1 MKKKLNVKRGFA
13 KIPAPLSSIF
23 SPKIFRNE
31 ELREDPIETGAIGGG
46 FALANGVET
55 MIELDLDGED
65 SSSVLVNDSIT
76 YFPPSIEAAEYMRE
90 ILGLRGSIKIRH
102 RMGVPIATGFGTSA
116 ASALGVILILSKLS
130 GRGMTLLEACKITHE
145 IELKCKTG
153 LNSEAGILSGG
164 LILVLREGAPPRLM
178 IDSIP
183 LPSEVGLVAVVA
195 GVLETAE
202 ILKDVEKLREIE
214 EIGDR
219 RMKEILER
227 PTPENFLE
235 QARAFAWETG
245 FVTKEVEEIFEVL
258 KSLPTIGYAQ
268 NMLGKAVHALVEGK
282 DLAKVES
289 YLRETFPE
297 YRIVSSKIGYGV
309 RVSSTF

>member
-1 MKKKLNVKRGFA
+1 MSIKRGFA

-23 SPKIFRNE
+23 SPKIFRDG
-31 ELREDPIETGAIGGG
+31 ELREDPIEIGAVGGG

-55 MIELDLDGED
+55 IIELDLDGDD

-76 YFPPSIEAAEYMRE
+76 YFPPSIEAAEYMRRK
-90 ILGLRGSIKIRH
+90 LNLKGSIRIRH
-102 RMGVPIATGFGTSA
+102 KMGVPIATGFGTSA
-116 ASALGVILILSKLS
+116 ASTLGVILILSKLS
-130 GRGMTLLEACKITHE
+130 GRGMTLLEACRITHE

-164 LILVLREGAPPRLM
+164 LILVLREGAPPKLM

-183 LPSEVGLVAVVA
+183 LPSGAGLVAVVA
-195 GVLETAE
+195 GVLETTE

-219 RMKEILER
+219 RMEKILER
-227 PTPENFLE
+227 PIPENFLE

-245 FVTKEVEEIFEVL
+245 FITREVEEVFEVL
-258 KSLPTIGYAQ
+258 KRLPTIGYAQ
-268 NMLGKAVHALVEGK
+268 NMLGKAAHALVEGK
-282 DLAKVES
+282 DLARVES
-289 YLRETFPE
+289 HLRETFPD
-297 YRIVSSKIGYGV
+297 YRIISSRIGYGV
-309 RVSSTF
+309 RIS

>member
-1 MKKKLNVKRGFA
+1 MNIKRGFA

-23 SPKIFRNE
+23 SPKIFRDG
-31 ELREDPIETGAIGGG
+31 ELREDPIEIGAIGGG

-55 MIELDLDGED
+55 IIELDLDGGD

-76 YFPPSIEAAEYMRE
+76 YFPPSIEAAEYMRRK
-90 ILGLRGSIKIRH
+90 LNLKGSIRIRH
-102 RMGVPIATGFGTSA
+102 KMGVPIATGFGTSA
-116 ASALGVILILSKLS
+116 ASTLGVILILSKLS
-130 GRGMTLLEACKITHE
+130 GRGMTLLEACRITHE

-164 LILVLREGAPPRLM
+164 LILVLREGAPPKLM

-183 LPSEVGLVAVVA
+183 LPSGAGLVAVVA
-195 GVLETAE
+195 GVLETTE

-219 RMKEILER
+219 RMEKILER
-227 PTPENFLE
+227 PIPENFLE

-245 FVTKEVEEIFEVL
+245 FITREVEEIFEVL
-258 KSLPTIGYAQ
+258 KRLPTIGYAQ
-268 NMLGKAVHALVEGK
+268 NMLGKAAHALVEGK
-282 DLAKVES
+282 DLARVES
-289 YLRETFPE
+289 HLRETFPD
-297 YRIVSSKIGYGV
+297 YRIISSRIGYGV
-309 RVSSTF
+309 RIS

>member
-1 MKKKLNVKRGFA
+1 MSIKRGFA

-23 SPKIFRNE
+23 SPKIFRDG
-31 ELREDPIETGAIGGG
+31 ELREDPIEIGAVGGG

-55 MIELDLDGED
+55 IIELDLDGDD

-76 YFPPSIEAAEYMRE
+76 YFPPSIEAAEYMRKK
-90 ILGLRGSIKIRH
+90 LNLKGSIRIRH
-102 RMGVPIATGFGTSA
+102 KMGVPIATGFGTSA
-116 ASALGVILILSKLS
+116 ASTLGVILILSKLS
-130 GRGMTLLEACKITHE
+130 GRGMTLLEACRITHE

-164 LILVLREGAPPRLM
+164 LILVLREGAPPKLM

-183 LPSEVGLVAVVA
+183 LPSGAGLVAVVA
-195 GVLETAE
+195 GVLETTE

-219 RMKEILER
+219 RMEKILER
-227 PTPENFLE
+227 PIPENFLE

-245 FVTKEVEEIFEVL
+245 FITREVEEVFEVL
-258 KSLPTIGYAQ
+258 KRLPTIGYAQ
-268 NMLGKAVHALVEGK
+268 NMLGKAAHALVEGK
-282 DLAKVES
+282 DLARVES
-289 YLRETFPE
+289 HLRETFPD
-297 YRIVSSKIGYGV
+297 YRIISSRIGYGV
-309 RVSSTF
+309 RIS

>member
-1 MKKKLNVKRGFA
+1 MNVKRGFA

-23 SPKIFRNE
+23 SPKIFKDG
-31 ELREDPIETGAIGGG
+31 ELREDPTETGAIGGG
-46 FALANGVET
+46 FALENGVET

-76 YFPPSIEAAEYMRE
+76 YFPPSIEAAEYMRRA
-90 ILGLRGSIKIRH
+90 LNLRGSVRIRH

-130 GRGMTLLEACKITHE
+130 GRGMTLLEACRITHE
-145 IELKCKTG
+145 VELKCKTG

-183 LPSEVGLVAVVA
+183 LPSEAGLVSVVA
-195 GVLETAE
+195 GVLETSE
-202 ILKDVEKLREIE
+202 ILGDVERLREVE

-219 RMKEILER
+219 RMKEILKK

-235 QARAFAWETG
+235 QARAFAWEAG
-245 FVTKEVEEIFEVL
+245 FVTREVEEIFEVL
-258 KSLPTIGYAQ
+258 RRLPTIGYAQ
-268 NMLGKAVHALVEGK
+268 NMLGKAAHALVEGK
-282 DLAKVES
+282 DLARVEAH
-289 YLRETFPE
+289 LREVFPD
-297 YRIVSSKIGYGV
+297 YRIISSRIGYGV
-309 RVSSTF
+309 RIS

>member
-1 MKKKLNVKRGFA
+1 LSVKRGFA

-23 SPKIFRNE
+23 SPKIFRDG
-31 ELREDPIETGAIGGG
+31 ELREDPIEIGAIGGG

-55 MIELDLDGED
+55 IIELDLDGDD

-76 YFPPSIEAAEYMRE
+76 YFPPSIEAAEYMRRK
-90 ILGLRGSIKIRH
+90 LNLRGSIRIRH
-102 RMGVPIATGFGTSA
+102 KMGVPIATGFGTSA
-116 ASALGVILILSKLS
+116 ASTLGVILILSKLS
-130 GRGMTLLEACKITHE
+130 GRGMTLLEACRITHE

-164 LILVLREGAPPRLM
+164 LILVLREGAPPKLM

-183 LPSEVGLVAVVA
+183 LPSGAGLVAVVA
-195 GVLETAE
+195 GVLETTE

-219 RMKEILER
+219 RMEKILER
-227 PTPENFLE
+227 PIPENFLE

-245 FVTKEVEEIFEVL
+245 FITREVEEVFEVL
-258 KSLPTIGYAQ
+258 KRLPTIGYAQ
-268 NMLGKAVHALVEGK
+268 NMLGKAAHALVEGK
-282 DLAKVES
+282 YLARVES
-289 YLRETFPE
+289 HLRKTFPD
-297 YRIVSSKIGYGV
+297 YRIISSRIGYGV
-309 RVSSTF
+309 RIS

>member
-1 MKKKLNVKRGFA
+1 LSIKRGFA

-23 SPKIFRNE
+23 SPKIFRDG
-31 ELREDPIETGAIGGG
+31 ELREDPIEIGAIGGG

-55 MIELDLDGED
+55 IIELDLDGDD

-76 YFPPSIEAAEYMRE
+76 YFPPSIEAAEYMRRK
-90 ILGLRGSIKIRH
+90 LNLRGSIRIRH
-102 RMGVPIATGFGTSA
+102 KMGVPIATGFGTSA
-116 ASALGVILILSKLS
+116 ASTLGVILILSKLS
-130 GRGMTLLEACKITHE
+130 GRGMTLLEACRITHE

-164 LILVLREGAPPRLM
+164 LILVLREGAPPKLM

-183 LPSEVGLVAVVA
+183 LPSGAGLVAVVA
-195 GVLETAE
+195 GVLETTE

-219 RMKEILER
+219 RMEKILER
-227 PTPENFLE
+227 PIPENFLE

-245 FVTKEVEEIFEVL
+245 FITREVEEVFEVL
-258 KSLPTIGYAQ
+258 KRLPTIGYAQ
-268 NMLGKAVHALVEGK
+268 NMLGKAAHALVEGK
-282 DLAKVES
+282 DLARVES
-289 YLRETFPE
+289 HLRETFPD
-297 YRIVSSKIGYGV
+297 YRIISSRIGYGV
-309 RVSSTF
+309 RIS

>member
-1 MKKKLNVKRGFA
+1 MSIKRGFA

-23 SPKIFRNE
+23 SPKIFRDG
-31 ELREDPIETGAIGGG
+31 ELREDPIEIGAIGGG

-55 MIELDLDGED
+55 IIELDLDGED

-76 YFPPSIEAAEYMRE
+76 YFPPSIEAAEYMRRK
-90 ILGLRGSIKIRH
+90 LNLRGSIRIRH
-102 RMGVPIATGFGTSA
+102 KMGVPIATGFGTSA
-116 ASALGVILILSKLS
+116 ASTLGVILILSKLS
-130 GRGMTLLEACKITHE
+130 GRGMTLLEACRITHE

-164 LILVLREGAPPRLM
+164 LILVLREGAPPKLM

-183 LPSEVGLVAVVA
+183 LPSGAGLVAVVA
-195 GVLETAE
+195 GVLETTE

-219 RMKEILER
+219 RMEKILER
-227 PTPENFLE
+227 PIPENFLE

-245 FVTKEVEEIFEVL
+245 FITREVEEVFEVL
-258 KSLPTIGYAQ
+258 KRLPTIGYAQ
-268 NMLGKAVHALVEGK
+268 NMLGKAAHALVEGK
-282 DLAKVES
+282 DLARVES
-289 YLRETFPE
+289 HLRETFPD
-297 YRIVSSKIGYGV
+297 YRIISSRIGYGV
-309 RVSSTF
+309 RIS

>member
-1 MKKKLNVKRGFA
+1 LNVKRGFA

-23 SPKIFRNE
+23 SPKIFRDG
-31 ELREDPIETGAIGGG
+31 ELREDPIEIGAIGGG

-55 MIELDLDGED
+55 VVELDLDGED
-65 SSSVLVNDSIT
+65 SSSVLVNGSIT
-76 YFPPSIEAAEYMRE
+76 HFPPSIEAAEYMRRV
-90 ILGLRGSIKIRH
+90 LNLKGSIRIKH

-145 IELKCKTG
+145 IELRCKTG

-183 LPSEVGLVAVVA
+183 LPSEAGLVSVVA
-195 GVLETAE
+195 GVLKTSE
-202 ILKDVEKLREIE
+202 ILGDVERLREVE

-219 RMKEILER
+219 RMKEILKK

-235 QARAFAWETG
+235 QARAFAWEAG
-245 FVTKEVEEIFEVL
+245 FVTREVEEIFEVL
-258 KSLPTIGYAQ
+258 RRLPTIGYAQ
-268 NMLGKAVHALVEGK
+268 NMLGKAAHALVEGK
-282 DLAKVES
+282 DLARVEAH
-289 YLRETFPE
+289 LREVFPD
-297 YRIVSSKIGYGV
+297 YRVISSKIGYGV
-309 RVSSTF
+309 RIS

>member
-1 MKKKLNVKRGFA
+1 MNIKRGFA

-23 SPKIFRNE
+23 SPKIFRDG
-31 ELREDPIETGAIGGG
+31 ELREDPIEIGAIGGG

-55 MIELDLDGED
+55 IIELDLDGED

-76 YFPPSIEAAEYMRE
+76 YFPPSIEAAEYMRRK
-90 ILGLRGSIKIRH
+90 LNLKGSIRIRH
-102 RMGVPIATGFGTSA
+102 KMGVPIATGFGTSA
-116 ASALGVILILSKLS
+116 ASTLGVILILSKLS
-130 GRGMTLLEACKITHE
+130 GRGMTLLEACRITHE

-164 LILVLREGAPPRLM
+164 LILVLREGAPPKLM

-183 LPSEVGLVAVVA
+183 LPSGAGLVAVVA
-195 GVLETAE
+195 GVLETTE

-219 RMKEILER
+219 RMEKILER
-227 PTPENFLE
+227 PIPENFLE

-245 FVTKEVEEIFEVL
+245 FITREVEEVFEVL
-258 KSLPTIGYAQ
+258 KRLPTIGYAQ
-268 NMLGKAVHALVEGK
+268 NMLGKAAHALVEGK
-282 DLAKVES
+282 DLARVES
-289 YLRETFPE
+289 HLRETFPD
-297 YRIVSSKIGYGV
+297 YRIISSRIGYGV
-309 RVSSTF
+309 RIS